1 MRACVRAHGCQRGA
15 VVRVVQQ
22 DTGIALFIRDQ
33 LIHAP
38 GSHVGVVTYCF
49 LPQMG
54 RKMEPLSELMLEYY
68 LGFLMECRD
77 FVLTV
82 ASKDGSLPEMVSKGR
97 EFLLFDDVEHICKRV
112 CRSTMAAA
120 RQVSFFGNTLT
131 RIRVYKVW
139 PLCVCRRVSCALS
152 CLCCTDRFSVLVFF
166 LKLHYCAK
174 FGLLLANRAYTI
186 DQSKW
191 TLWMWNMCGM
201 VFSRNTRNNLM
212 YVCACCMS

>member
-1 MRACVRAHGCQRGA
+1 
-15 VVRVVQQ
+15 VVQQ

-152 CLCCTDRFSVLVFF
+152 CLCYTDRFSVLVCFF
-166 LKLHYCAK
+166 EVA
-174 FGLLLANRAYTI
+174 LLCEIRPFCLRTGRTRSIKANGRCGCGTCVAWSSHGIRETI
-186 DQSKW
+186 
-191 TLWMWNMCGM
+191 
-201 VFSRNTRNNLM
+201 
-212 YVCACCMS
+212 

>member
-1 MRACVRAHGCQRGA
+1 M
-15 VVRVVQQ
+15 VQQ

-152 CLCCTDRFSVLVFF
+152 CLCYTDRFSVLVFF
-166 LKLHYCAK
+166 FEVALLCA
-174 FGLLLANRAYTI
+174 LL
-186 DQSKW
+186 
-191 TLWMWNMCGM
+191 
-201 VFSRNTRNNLM
+201 
-212 YVCACCMS
+212 

>member
-1 MRACVRAHGCQRGA
+1 M
-15 VVRVVQQ
+15 VQQ

-82 ASKDGSLPEMVSKGR
+82 SSKNGSLAEMVSKGR

-166 LKLHYCAK
+166 FEVALLCEIRPSACEQGVHDRSKQMDVVDVEHVWH
-174 FGLLLANRAYTI
+174 GLLTEYEKQFDVRLRVLHVVSACAFVCL
-186 DQSKW
+186 S
-191 TLWMWNMCGM
+191 M
-201 VFSRNTRNNLM
+201 
-212 YVCACCMS
+212 CACR